1 MPNKTIRFICEICKE
16 TIALTL
22 DEAFQKKFT
31 DNADKVP
38 YPLVYP
44 HTGHYAIVFLD
55 NDFVE
60 RGVTTS
66 KMVFE

>member
-1 MPNKTIRFICEICKE
+1 MPNKTIRFICEICNE
-16 TIALTL
+16 TIALSL
-22 DEAFQKKFT
+22 DEAFQQKFT
-31 DNADKVP
+31 ATADKIP

-44 HTGHYAIVFLD
+44 HKGHFAIVFLD
-55 NDFVE
+55 KDFVE